1 MSKRHENI
9 IINFELEQGN
19 YYCVLSG
26 KGLGSKKS
34 APTQN
39 DMSVKNGDGADLLI
53 VINVQIGDDAKNV
66 KLTAKCPHLTVPN
79 QTVHTKE
86 TIIIPQK

>member
-1 MSKRHENI
+1 MNWSRGI
-9 IINFELEQGN
+9 IIASCPE
-19 YYCVLSG
+19 
-26 KGLGSKKS
+26 KGLDSKKS
-34 APTQN
+34 TPTQN
-39 DMSVKNGDGADLLI
+39 GMSVKNDDGAILLT
-53 VINVQIGDDAKNV
+53 VINEQIGDDAKNV